1 MFVCAAPC
9 VFIWLSDGAN
19 LAPNLMSVD
28 RAVKIRLPSPN
39 PGQKK
44 LKHKYEVSNLP
55 ISPQPL
61 PDSPKAP
68 NQEGDKQGQQ
78 SL

>member
-28 RAVKIRLPSPN
+28 RAVKIQLPSL
-39 PGQKK
+39 G
-44 LKHKYEVSNLP
+44 
-55 ISPQPL
+55 
-61 PDSPKAP
+61 PKEA
-68 NQEGDKQGQQ
+68 
-78 SL
+78 